1 MPKGFVHNAKL
12 ALACALKGCSRV
24 LVCIAI
30 VILQALHLRLW
41 SCTMPELLVW

>member
-12 ALACALKGCSRV
+12 ALACALKSCSRV

-30 VILQALHLRLW
+30 VVLQALQLRVAL
-41 SCTMPELLVW
+41 PELLIR